1 MLSLG
6 KCRDKKELQVEELES
21 FNQSKLLIES
31 EKIRLEDINAN
42 IPQRNQ
48 NRIREAKSK
57 NTEAL
62 YKLYID

>member
-1 MLSLG
+1 M
-6 KCRDKKELQVEELES
+6 EELES